1 MLVHFPYFFSA
12 LGATVGPL
20 AVFLPRTA
28 DPRRTPRRG
37 GAGVGGA
44 WAKRRGRV
52 THSRSGGNVAS
63 RLVGNRTRP
72 GVVDAPLVAS
82 VAMFTP
88 AFVSRDGET
97 CATPASA
104 RGALAATLRPP
115 SSFVFAT
122 PVTARHDAPAF
133 TPQPRA
139 FRRDNDAIK
148 PSNAPMALDVAPETA
163 SASGAHA
170 RAPASACADPHAQ
183 WHTPA
188 PCVSRPGGAAPTSD
202 GKIVFGRIPRHDGR
216 APNPKR
222 DKSGASGT
230 EKTSAHPLAEILRS
244 PSALPPPPRTV
255 RVAAE
260 TALATVEE
268 EPVLG
273 SSGDDGGAGPT
284 VARQLFDEAERKSSN
299 KAARSSLAMRS
310 PRKPPNRG
318 GFPFPSTDA
327 EPRVSGG
334 RKQPRSS
341 QSLKTRDEDVKTRVA
356 RQEKGTATTNG
367 HDSSRRYGGTCSFA
381 EPQSTLRAVATA
393 IPSAPTFGAKSFEG
407 QSKPVSRTAS
417 RVGRLLMERDLML
430 REGTGP
436 DHEIASDVYESVYDC
451 VYASPFATQNELRGY
466 GCEDDIIPFGD
477 EERFGCSARGLGGV
491 EGFVEAFESGNEHM
505 FGETA
510 RETFAGGFEFG
521 GEHKGGLP
529 ASRLEDRF
537 ASLGLG
543 LAAER

>member
-1 MLVHFPYFFSA
+1 
-12 LGATVGPL
+12 
-20 AVFLPRTA
+20 
-28 DPRRTPRRG
+28 
-37 GAGVGGA
+37 
-44 WAKRRGRV
+44 
-52 THSRSGGNVAS
+52 
-63 RLVGNRTRP
+63 
-72 GVVDAPLVAS
+72 
-82 VAMFTP
+82 
-88 AFVSRDGET
+88 
-97 CATPASA
+97 
-104 RGALAATLRPP
+104 
-115 SSFVFAT
+115 
-122 PVTARHDAPAF
+122 
-133 TPQPRA
+133 
-139 FRRDNDAIK
+139 
-148 PSNAPMALDVAPETA
+148 
-163 SASGAHA
+163 
-170 RAPASACADPHAQ
+170 
-183 WHTPA
+183 
-188 PCVSRPGGAAPTSD
+188 
-202 GKIVFGRIPRHDGR
+202 VFGRIPRHDGR

-268 EPVLG
+268 EPEA

-318 GFPFPSTDA
+318 GFLFPSIDA
-327 EPRVSGG
+327 ERRVSGG

-341 QSLKTRDEDVKTRVA
+341 QSLKTRDEDVKTRGA
-356 RQEKGTATTNG
+356 LRREGTVTTNG
-367 HDSSRRYGGTCSFA
+367 HPSEVRRYGGTNSFA
-381 EPQSTLRAVATA
+381 EPQSTLCAVATA

-417 RVGRLLMERDLML
+417 RVGRLLLERDLML
-430 REGTGP
+430 REGSNPTR
-436 DHEIASDVYESVYDC
+436 EIASDVYESVYDC
-451 VYASPFATQNELRGY
+451 VYASPFATKHELRGY
-466 GCEDDIIPFGD
+466 GSEDDVPFGD
-477 EERFGCSARGLGGV
+477 EERSERSKRVGRVSARGLGGV
-491 EGFVEAFESGNEHM
+491 EGFVEAFESGNDA
-505 FGETA
+505 FG
-510 RETFAGGFEFG
+510 ETFAGGFEFG

>member
-1 MLVHFPYFFSA
+1 
-12 LGATVGPL
+12 
-20 AVFLPRTA
+20 
-28 DPRRTPRRG
+28 
-37 GAGVGGA
+37 
-44 WAKRRGRV
+44 
-52 THSRSGGNVAS
+52 
-63 RLVGNRTRP
+63 
-72 GVVDAPLVAS
+72 
-82 VAMFTP
+82 MFTP

-104 RGALAATLRPP
+104 RGALTATLRPP

-139 FRRDNDAIK
+139 FRRENDAIK

-268 EPVLG
+268 ELEG

-310 PRKPPNRG
+310 PRKPHNRG
-318 GFPFPSTDA
+318 GFAFPSIDA
-327 EPRVSGG
+327 ERRVSGG

-341 QSLKTRDEDVKTRVA
+341 QSLKTRDEDVKTRGGS
-356 RQEKGTATTNG
+356 RREGTAATES
-367 HDSSRRYGGTCSFA
+367 DPSSIRRHGGTCSFA
-381 EPQSTLRAVATA
+381 EPQSTLCAVATA

-417 RVGRLLMERDLML
+417 RVGRLLLERDLML
-430 REGTGP
+430 REGSGP
-436 DHEIASDVYESVYDC
+436 EHETASDVYDC
-451 VYASPFATQNELRGY
+451 VYASPFATTNELRGY
-466 GCEDDIIPFGD
+466 GSEDDVQFGD
-477 EERFGCSARGLGGV
+477 EERSERSKRVGRVSARGLGGV

-505 FGETA
+505 FGETT

>member
-1 MLVHFPYFFSA
+1 
-12 LGATVGPL
+12 
-20 AVFLPRTA
+20 
-28 DPRRTPRRG
+28 
-37 GAGVGGA
+37 
-44 WAKRRGRV
+44 
-52 THSRSGGNVAS
+52 
-63 RLVGNRTRP
+63 
-72 GVVDAPLVAS
+72 
-82 VAMFTP
+82 MFTP

-139 FRRDNDAIK
+139 FRRENDAIK
-148 PSNAPMALDVAPETA
+148 LSNARGSPMDVAPET
-163 SASGAHA
+163 ASGAHA

-230 EKTSAHPLAEILRS
+230 EKTSAHPLKELLRS

-273 SSGDDGGAGPT
+273 CSADDGGAGPT

-310 PRKPPNRG
+310 PRKPHTRG
-318 GFPFPSTDA
+318 GFPFPSIDA
-327 EPRVSGG
+327 ERRVSGG

-341 QSLKTRDEDVKTRVA
+341 QSLKTRDEDVKTRGGS
-356 RQEKGTATTNG
+356 RREGTATTES
-367 HDSSRRYGGTCSFA
+367 DPSSIRRHGGTNSFA
-381 EPQSTLRAVATA
+381 EPQSTLCAVATA

-417 RVGRLLMERDLML
+417 RVGRLLLERDLML
-430 REGTGP
+430 REGSNPTR
-436 DHEIASDVYESVYDC
+436 EIASDVYESVYDC
-451 VYASPFATQNELRGY
+451 VYASPFATTNELRGY
-466 GCEDDIIPFGD
+466 GSEDDVQFGD
-477 EERFGCSARGLGGV
+477 EERSERSKRVGRVSSRGLGGV

-505 FGETA
+505 FGETT

>member
-1 MLVHFPYFFSA
+1 
-12 LGATVGPL
+12 
-20 AVFLPRTA
+20 
-28 DPRRTPRRG
+28 
-37 GAGVGGA
+37 
-44 WAKRRGRV
+44 
-52 THSRSGGNVAS
+52 
-63 RLVGNRTRP
+63 
-72 GVVDAPLVAS
+72 
-82 VAMFTP
+82 MFTP

-139 FRRDNDAIK
+139 FRRENDAIK
-148 PSNAPMALDVAPETA
+148 PSNARGSPMALDVAPETA

-222 DKSGASGT
+222 DKSGASGVAFSS
-230 EKTSAHPLAEILRS
+230 SAHPLAALLRS
-244 PSALPPPPRTV
+244 DALPPPPRTV

-260 TALATVEE
+260 TALTTVEE
-268 EPVLG
+268 EPEG
-273 SSGDDGGAGPT
+273 SSGDDASGPT
-284 VARQLFDEAERKSSN
+284 VARQLFDRAETEETSSN

-310 PRKPPNRG
+310 PRKPHARG
-318 GFPFPSTDA
+318 GFLFPSLDA
-327 EPRVSGG
+327 ERLDGG
-334 RKQPRSS
+334 RKQPRSV
-341 QSLKTRDEDVKTRVA
+341 QSLSRDEDAKTRVS
-356 RQEKGTATTNG
+356 RQKSVGATTNKNG
-367 HDSSRRYGGTCSFA
+367 FARRYGTSSFA
-381 EPQSTLRAVATA
+381 EPRSTLSAVATA
-393 IPSAPTFGAKSFEG
+393 IPSAPTFGARSFG
-407 QSKPVSRTAS
+407 VQSKPVARTAS
-417 RVGRLLMERDLML
+417 RVGRLLLERERIL
-430 REGTGP
+430 REELSERENADGV
-436 DHEIASDVYESVYDC
+436 DCVYDC
-451 VYASPFATQNELRGY
+451 VYASPFATTRQLRGY
-466 GCEDDIIPFGD
+466 GSDDDECAFGD
-477 EERFGCSARGLGGV
+477 GGDGSSGRARRVSSRGLGGV
-491 EGFVEAFESGNEHM
+491 EGFVEAFERENGNDA
-505 FGETA
+505 FFETS

-529 ASRLEDRF
+529 ASRLEERF